1 MEQHGA
7 RARGIGIV
15 IGRHGDAHWAQHGA
29 PRYERRSSRALDRTA
44 LLSEARKISVPG
56 PRRGTAPSPRRSL
69 GAHGYRARRT
79 DVWTVQSLDTP
90 RVVGQGRRRTAM
102 RVLEL
107 ERFGTS
113 ETTNANGHRARS
125 FLS

>member
-15 IGRHGDAHWAQHGA
+15 ISRHGDAHWAQHGA
-29 PRYERRSSRALDRTA
+29 PRYVRRSSRALNRTA
-44 LLSEARKISVPG
+44 LLFTERGWKISVPG

-69 GAHGYRARRT
+69 GARGYRARRT
-79 DVWTVQSLDTP
+79 DVCTVQSLDTP

-102 RVLEL
+102 WVLEL

-113 ETTNANGHRARS
+113 ETNATVTMGQQT
-125 FLS
+125 